1 MAIPDYQTLMLP
13 FLKLL
18 ADGEE
23 HTLQELNEKLSV
35 EFQLTEAERH
45 ELLPSG
51 NQGIMRNRVGW
62 VRTYLK
68 KALLLEAPRR
78 AVFTITDRGQGVLAE
93 NPEFINARYLKR
105 FEEFCE
111 FQNSTP
117 GTAKAT
123 TQVTAQTV
131 DIEEVQTPTEAIEA
145 AFNTL
150 NNDLASDVLDA
161 IKSQTPQFFEHLV
174 VKLMQAMGYGGWS
187 KDSGQATQYTSDG
200 GIDGIINEDPLGLE
214 TIYLQAKRYTDN
226 AIGRPDIQAFVGA
239 LEMRRAR
246 KGVFITTSR
255 FSKDALEYI
264 SMIEK
269 KVVLI
274 DGKQLA
280 DLMIRHNL
288 GVTVKETYQVK
299 TIDTDYF
306 IED

>member
-13 FLKLL
+13 LLKLL
-18 ADGEE
+18 ADEEE
-23 HTLQELNEKLSV
+23 HALSDLTESLSL
-35 EFQLTEAERH
+35 EFKLTEAERN

-51 NQGIMRNRVGW
+51 NQAIMRNRIGW
-62 VRTYLK
+62 ARTYLK

-78 AVFTITDRGQGVLAE
+78 AVFKITERGQQVLAE
-93 NPEFINARYLKR
+93 KPEKITARYLKR
-105 FEEFCE
+105 FDEFCE
-111 FQNSTP
+111 FHSTSSS
-117 GTAKAT
+117 TA
-123 TQVTAQTV
+123 
-131 DIEEVQTPTEAIEA
+131 IEESTIEEIDSSQTPTEAIEA
-145 AFNTL
+145 AHKAL

-161 IKSQTPQFFEHLV
+161 IKSQSPKFFENLV

-187 KDSGQATQYTSDG
+187 HESGQATQYTSDG

-214 TIYLQAKRYTDN
+214 TIYLQAKRYSEVV
-226 AIGRPDIQAFVGA
+226 IGRPDIQAFVGA

-255 FSKDALEYI
+255 FSKDALEYV
-264 SMIEK
+264 SLIEK

-280 DLMIRHNL
+280 GLMIKHNL
-288 GVTVKETYQVK
+288 GVSVKDTYQVK

-306 IED
+306 IEE